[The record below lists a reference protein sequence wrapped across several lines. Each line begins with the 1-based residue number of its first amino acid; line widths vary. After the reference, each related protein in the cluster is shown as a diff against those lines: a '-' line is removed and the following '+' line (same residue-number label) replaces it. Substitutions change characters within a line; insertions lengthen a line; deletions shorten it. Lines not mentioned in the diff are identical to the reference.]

1 MVESSSL
8 IRLKVKDDD
17 KVPCYSVLQQK
28 GVDGAGQG
36 FIGLIH
42 RRTGSYF
49 PAKGG
54 AGGRA
59 PVCVSFQ
66 TKQKDNRDN
75 RDNRDK

>member
-49 PAKGG
+49 PRE
-54 AGGRA
+54 GGRWRKGSSLCFI
-59 PVCVSFQ
+59 PKK
-66 TKQKDNRDN
+66 TEG
-75 RDNRDK
+75 